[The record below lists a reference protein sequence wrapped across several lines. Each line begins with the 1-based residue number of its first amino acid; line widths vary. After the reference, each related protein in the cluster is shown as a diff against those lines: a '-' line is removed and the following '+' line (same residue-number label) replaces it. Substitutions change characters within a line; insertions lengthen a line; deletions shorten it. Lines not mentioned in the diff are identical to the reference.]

1 MNFSLIIP
9 PAIETAAT
17 GYLMGAARQIG
28 KSAWRLEI
36 HRGETLPRVYRNGAA
51 QASIAECSPAVVKFW
66 LAFKSSDAFQYA
78 INR

>member
-1 MNFSLIIP
+1 MNFNLIIP
-9 PAIETAAT
+9 PAAETAVT

-36 HRGETLPRVYRNGAA
+36 YRGEAFPRVYRNGEA
-51 QASIAECSPAVVKFW
+51 QTSIANCPRAVIKFW
-66 LAFKSSDAFQYA
+66 TAFKSSDAFQYA